1 MIQRIQSI
9 YLLLGALV
17 LGSLL
22 LFDEIWLGETAAM
35 LPWFAPALL
44 IGGGVVIV
52 VALVAIFLYK
62 NRTRQRGVVVVVQ
75 WLTVV
80 WMGVFYGGLF
90 YSGQLQA
97 QAGGDP
103 VAMSLLGLLVP
114 IIAYIFFFLARRGI
128 QKDIA
133 LVRSMDRLR

>member
-9 YLLLGALV
+9 YLLLGAV
-17 LGSLL
+17 ALGSLL

-35 LPWFAPALL
+35 LPWFAPTLL
-44 IGGGVVIV
+44 ILGGVVIV

-62 NRTRQRGVVVVVQ
+62 NRTRQRGAVVAAQ
-75 WLTVV
+75 WLTVA

-90 YSGQLQA
+90 YSGQLQS

-103 VAMSLLGLLVP
+103 ISMSLLGLLVP
-114 IIAYIFFFLARRGI
+114 ILAYVFFFLARRGI